1 MYAFEVEALD
11 RREVRCQVEA
21 VGRLRI
27 GWRKWVTCEIRD
39 ISCSGARIAVPEGV
53 DLPEQFILTCCLFEG
68 ERVCLRRWECGSETG
83 VEFI

>member
-21 VGRLRI
+21 AGRLRI

-39 ISCSGARIAVPEGV
+39 ISCGGARIAVAEGV
-53 DLPEQFILTCCLFEG
+53 DLPEQFEIKPLSSAFLVY
-68 ERVCLRRWECGSETG
+68 RSH
-83 VEFI
+83 